1 MSKRSDFADDFA
13 EFLKTNGLDEV
24 YGVDLALREI
34 KGKKVYEMTFC
45 IARILD
51 AFVRIYSENFIM
63 VKWQTQ
69 YRDMPQFGQ
78 EVFKSVDEA
87 KAFILKSFVRK

>member
-1 MSKRSDFADDFA
+1 MSNRSELADEFA
-13 EFLKTNGLDEV
+13 EFLTANKLNEV
-24 YGVDLALREI
+24 YGVDTALREI
-34 KGKKVYEMTFC
+34 KGKKVYEITFC
-45 IARILD
+45 KARILD
-51 AFVRIYSENFIM
+51 AFVRIYSASFILI
-63 VKWQTQ
+63 KWQTQ